1 MDAHE
6 RQLITDLFDRIRDQG
21 PVEKD
26 AGAAALIS
34 QSVRQMPDA
43 PYMLVQSVIVQDMAL
58 QQADERIRE
67 LEARI
72 ESLQQ
77 QEQTRPAAG
86 GGSFLGGLFGSGGRA
101 TDARVS
107 SRTGSVPAA
116 GQPRPAAASST
127 PWGSTPPQA
136 PARTGGG
143 GGFLQSAMAT
153 AAGVAGGMLLADGIR
168 SMMGGS
174 APSSGSQ
181 TAASD
186 AASHALPSD
195 YQDPSQND
203 PGYSDEGVQD
213 ASYDDGGGDFDGGMD
228 I

>member
-116 GQPRPAAASST
+116 GQPRPAAAST
-127 PWGSTPPQA
+127 PWGSTPPHA

-174 APSSGSQ
+174 TSSSGSQ